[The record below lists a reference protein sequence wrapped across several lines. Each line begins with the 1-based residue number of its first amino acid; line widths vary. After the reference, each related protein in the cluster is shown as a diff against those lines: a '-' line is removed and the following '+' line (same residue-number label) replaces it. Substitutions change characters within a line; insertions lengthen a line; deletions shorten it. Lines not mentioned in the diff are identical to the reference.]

1 MFIQGRI
8 PGRSQRHHSLQDGES
23 GARVATKQLQKER
36 PTCFAAIF
44 FSVSPASPF
53 SASRAAQPIPS
64 AQLRTC
70 IKRAAHRRGW
80 RVVTDEPGKM
90 RIKYVKG
97 PHVLVADV
105 TYDNEGYMIE
115 AVKEGSTLFNKDGT
129 AHRKVNSWTANLTV
143 TIREEENKILL
154 RQTN

>member
-1 MFIQGRI
+1 MLRRNLLLG
-8 PGRSQRHHSLQDGES
+8 
-23 GARVATKQLQKER
+23 VAGVAVLGVTGCATHPVSVQQ
-36 PTCFAAIF
+36 AAEL
-44 FSVSPASPF
+44 PA
-53 SASRAAQPIPS
+53 

-70 IKRAAHRRGW
+70 IKRAAHRRSW

-129 AHRKVNSWTANLTV
+129 ARSIPGRPTSP
-143 TIREEENKILL
+143 
-154 RQTN
+154 

>member
-1 MFIQGRI
+1 MDKLLYGDFEEQYTDYETAEIAI
-8 PGRSQRHHSLQDGES
+8 LPVPYDGTS
-23 GARVATKQLQKER
+23 TWLKGA
-36 PTCFAAIF
+36 
-44 FSVSPASPF
+44 
-53 SASRAAQPIPS
+53 
-64 AQLRTC
+64 
-70 IKRAAHRRGW
+70 
-80 RVVTDEPGKM
+80 D
-90 RIKYVKG
+90 KG

>member
-1 MFIQGRI
+1 MLRRNLLLG
-8 PGRSQRHHSLQDGES
+8 
-23 GARVATKQLQKER
+23 VAGVAVLGVTGCATH
-36 PTCFAAIF
+36 PV
-44 FSVSPASPF
+44 SVQQATELPA
-53 SASRAAQPIPS
+53 

-143 TIREEENKILL
+143 TIREEENKIIL
-154 RQTN
+154 RQCWRGSGTCNTAPTSQSF

>member
-1 MFIQGRI
+1 MLRRNLLLG
-8 PGRSQRHHSLQDGES
+8 
-23 GARVATKQLQKER
+23 VAGVAVLGVTGCATH
-36 PTCFAAIF
+36 PV
-44 FSVSPASPF
+44 SVQQATELPA
-53 SASRAAQPIPS
+53 

-105 TYDNEGYMIE
+105 TYDN
-115 AVKEGSTLFNKDGT
+115 L
-129 AHRKVNSWTANLTV
+129 KVV
-143 TIREEENKILL
+143 
-154 RQTN
+154 

>member
-1 MFIQGRI
+1 MLRRNLLLG
-8 PGRSQRHHSLQDGES
+8 
-23 GARVATKQLQKER
+23 VAGVAVLGVTGCATH
-36 PTCFAAIF
+36 PV
-44 FSVSPASPF
+44 SVQQATELPA
-53 SASRAAQPIPS
+53 

-143 TIREEENKILL
+143 TTVSYTHLTLPTTERV
-154 RQTN
+154 

>member
-1 MFIQGRI
+1 MLHSYSDLCSSSAICCAI
-8 PGRSQRHHSLQDGES
+8 CAICILSQYPLCD
-23 GARVATKQLQKER
+23 
-36 PTCFAAIF
+36 
-44 FSVSPASPF
+44 
-53 SASRAAQPIPS
+53 SRQ
-64 AQLRTC
+64 
-70 IKRAAHRRGW
+70 
-80 RVVTDEPGKM
+80 VTNSDS
-90 RIKYVKG
+90 
-97 PHVLVADV
+97 VLVADV

>member
-1 MFIQGRI
+1 MLRRNLLLG
-8 PGRSQRHHSLQDGES
+8 
-23 GARVATKQLQKER
+23 VAGVAVLGVTGCATH
-36 PTCFAAIF
+36 PV
-44 FSVSPASPF
+44 SVQQATELP
-53 SASRAAQPIPS
+53 
-64 AQLRTC
+64 TC

>member
-1 MFIQGRI
+1 MLRRNLLLG
-8 PGRSQRHHSLQDGES
+8 
-23 GARVATKQLQKER
+23 VAGVAVLGVTGCATH
-36 PTCFAAIF
+36 PV
-44 FSVSPASPF
+44 SVQQATELPA
-53 SASRAAQPIPS
+53 

-129 AHRKVNSWTANLTV
+129 AHRKVNSWTRTWSSIFPSAT
-143 TIREEENKILL
+143 RS
-154 RQTN
+154 

>member
-1 MFIQGRI
+1 MLRRNLLLG
-8 PGRSQRHHSLQDGES
+8 
-23 GARVATKQLQKER
+23 VAGVAVLGVTGCATH
-36 PTCFAAIF
+36 PV
-44 FSVSPASPF
+44 SVQQATELPA
-53 SASRAAQPIPS
+53 

-80 RVVTDEPGKM
+80 RV
-90 RIKYVKG
+90 
-97 PHVLVADV
+97 V

>member
-1 MFIQGRI
+1 MLRRNLLLGVAGVAVLGVTGCATH
-8 PGRSQRHHSLQDGES
+8 PV
-23 GARVATKQLQKER
+23 RVQQATEL
-36 PTCFAAIF
+36 
-44 FSVSPASPF
+44 PA
-53 SASRAAQPIPS
+53 

>member
-1 MFIQGRI
+1 MLRRNLLLG
-8 PGRSQRHHSLQDGES
+8 
-23 GARVATKQLQKER
+23 VAGVAVLGVTGCATH
-36 PTCFAAIF
+36 PV
-44 FSVSPASPF
+44 SVQQATELPA
-53 SASRAAQPIPS
+53 

-115 AVKEGSTLFNKDGT
+115 AVKEGST
-129 AHRKVNSWTANLTV
+129 HRKVNSWTANLTV

>member
-1 MFIQGRI
+1 MLRRNLLLG
-8 PGRSQRHHSLQDGES
+8 
-23 GARVATKQLQKER
+23 VAGVAVLGVTGCATH
-36 PTCFAAIF
+36 PV
-44 FSVSPASPF
+44 SVQQA
-53 SASRAAQPIPS
+53 

-105 TYDNEGYMIE
+105 TYDTEGYMIE

-129 AHRKVNSWTANLTV
+129 AHRKVNSWTANLAV

>member
-1 MFIQGRI
+1 MLRRNLLLGVT
-8 PGRSQRHHSLQDGES
+8 GC
-23 GARVATKQLQKER
+23 ATHPVSVQQ
-36 PTCFAAIF
+36 AAEL
-44 FSVSPASPF
+44 PA
-53 SASRAAQPIPS
+53 

-70 IKRAAHRRGW
+70 IKRATHRRSW

-129 AHRKVNSWTANLTV
+129 AHRKVNSWTANLAV

>member
-1 MFIQGRI
+1 MLRRNLLLG
-8 PGRSQRHHSLQDGES
+8 
-23 GARVATKQLQKER
+23 VAGVAVLGVTGCATH
-36 PTCFAAIF
+36 PV
-44 FSVSPASPF
+44 SVQQATELPA
-53 SASRAAQPIPS
+53 

-70 IKRAAHRRGW
+70 IKR
-80 RVVTDEPGKM
+80 
-90 RIKYVKG
+90 

>member
-1 MFIQGRI
+1 MLRRNLLLGVA
-8 PGRSQRHHSLQDGES
+8 GVAVLGVTG
-23 GARVATKQLQKER
+23 GATHPVSVHQATEL
-36 PTCFAAIF
+36 P
-44 FSVSPASPF
+44 V
-53 SASRAAQPIPS
+53 

>member
-1 MFIQGRI
+1 MLRRNLLLG
-8 PGRSQRHHSLQDGES
+8 
-23 GARVATKQLQKER
+23 VAGVAVLGVTGCATHPVSVQQ
-36 PTCFAAIF
+36 AAEL
-44 FSVSPASPF
+44 PA
-53 SASRAAQPIPS
+53 

-70 IKRAAHRRGW
+70 IKRAAHRRSW

-129 AHRKVNSWTANLTV
+129 AHRKVHSWTANLTV

>member
-1 MFIQGRI
+1 MLRRNLLLG
-8 PGRSQRHHSLQDGES
+8 
-23 GARVATKQLQKER
+23 VAGVAVLGVTGCATH
-36 PTCFAAIF
+36 PV
-44 FSVSPASPF
+44 SVQQATELPA
-53 SASRAAQPIPS
+53 

-154 RQTN
+154 RQTNGLSTIRPPHRSITPA

>member
-1 MFIQGRI
+1 MLRRNLLLG
-8 PGRSQRHHSLQDGES
+8 
-23 GARVATKQLQKER
+23 VAGVAVLGVTGCATH
-36 PTCFAAIF
+36 PV
-44 FSVSPASPF
+44 SVQQATELPA
-53 SASRAAQPIPS
+53 

-115 AVKEGSTLFNKDGT
+115 AIKEGSTLFNKDGT

>member
-1 MFIQGRI
+1 MLRRNLLLG
-8 PGRSQRHHSLQDGES
+8 
-23 GARVATKQLQKER
+23 VAGVAVLGVTGCATH
-36 PTCFAAIF
+36 PV
-44 FSVSPASPF
+44 SVQQATELPA
-53 SASRAAQPIPS
+53 

-143 TIREEENKILL
+143 TIREEKT
-154 RQTN
+154 RSSFARRTDCQRSDRRTGQ

>member
-1 MFIQGRI
+1 MLRRNLLLG
-8 PGRSQRHHSLQDGES
+8 
-23 GARVATKQLQKER
+23 VAGVAVLGVTGCATH
-36 PTCFAAIF
+36 PV
-44 FSVSPASPF
+44 SVQQATELP
-53 SASRAAQPIPS
+53 
-64 AQLRTC
+64 
-70 IKRAAHRRGW
+70 AAHRRGW

>member
-1 MFIQGRI
+1 MLRRNLLLG
-8 PGRSQRHHSLQDGES
+8 
-23 GARVATKQLQKER
+23 VAGVAVLGVTGCATH
-36 PTCFAAIF
+36 PV
-44 FSVSPASPF
+44 SVQQAT
-53 SASRAAQPIPS
+53 A